1 MARSAPREEGGR
13 QDVRAEESRDRDQV
27 ALFRLMIYF
36 DNNATT
42 QVDSEVLQQMLP
54 FLQDQYGNP
63 SSAYSFGKRA
73 AKAVNTAREQVA
85 DLLRCEPAEI
95 VFTSCG
101 TESDNSAIQSALL
114 ADPDR
119 RHLVTSKVEH
129 SAIVKHAEA
138 LARRGYEVTWLD
150 VDSEG
155 LIDLQELDRAV
166 REDTA
171 IVSLMWANNETGVL
185 FPIEEAAEICRSKGT
200 VFHTDAVQAVGKID
214 INLRDVPI
222 NFLSLSGHKLH
233 APKGV
238 GVLYINRK
246 TRFNPYLIGG
256 GQENKKRGGTENT
269 ASIVALGK
277 AAELASSALRDERTR
292 VKAMRDRF
300 EQGLINTVS
309 SIRVNGHRVHR
320 LPNTSNLA
328 IDGIDSEGMLM
339 LLDQKGIC
347 CSAGSACTAGALEPS
362 HVLRA
367 MGYSNER
374 ARGSL
379 RFSFSRF
386 NSESEIDQA
395 LQIIPYA
402 AEKLRGMN
410 RGVLAA

>member
-1 MARSAPREEGGR
+1 
-13 QDVRAEESRDRDQV
+13 
-27 ALFRLMIYF
+27 MIYF

-42 QVDSEVLQQMLP
+42 QVDPEALQQMLP

-73 AKAVNTAREQVA
+73 AKAVNVAREQIA
-85 DLLRCEPAEI
+85 DLLSCEPSEI

-114 ADPDR
+114 LDQDR
-119 RHLVTSKVEH
+119 KHLVTSRVEH
-129 SAIVKHAEA
+129 SAIVRHAEA

-150 VDSEG
+150 VDPEG
-155 LIDLQELDRAV
+155 LIDLNELEQAIRD
-166 REDTA
+166 DTA

-214 INLRDVPI
+214 INLSRLPI

-233 APKGV
+233 APKGIAA
-238 GVLYINRK
+238 LYINRK

-277 AAELASSALRDERTR
+277 AAEIAFSALQDENTR
-292 VKAMRDRF
+292 VKALRDRF
-300 EQGLINTVS
+300 EQGLLSAVPS
-309 SIRVNGHRVHR
+309 VQVNGHRKHR

-328 IDGIDSEGMLM
+328 IEGIDSEGMLM

-347 CSAGSACTAGALEPS
+347 CSAGSACTAGSLEPS

-367 MGYSNER
+367 MGYSSER

-386 NSESEIDQA
+386 NSEQEIDQA
-395 LQIIPYA
+395 LQVIPHA
-402 AEKLRGMN
+402 VEKFRSMN
-410 RGVLAA
+410 RGFLAA

>member
-1 MARSAPREEGGR
+1 
-13 QDVRAEESRDRDQV
+13 
-27 ALFRLMIYF
+27 MIYF

-42 QVDSEVLQQMLP
+42 QVDPEVLQQMLP

-73 AKAVNTAREQVA
+73 AKAVNIAREQIA
-85 DLLRCEPAEI
+85 DLLRCEPSEI
-95 VFTSCG
+95 IFTSCG

-114 ADPDR
+114 LDPDR
-119 RHLVTSKVEH
+119 KHLVTSRVEH

-155 LIDLQELDRAV
+155 LIDLDELEQAIRD
-166 REDTA
+166 DTA

-214 INLRDVPI
+214 IDLRQLPI

-238 GVLYINRK
+238 AALYISRK

-277 AAELASSALRDERTR
+277 AAEIAFSALQDENTR
-292 VKAMRDRF
+292 VKALRDRF
-300 EQGLINTVS
+300 EQGLFDTVPS
-309 SIRVNGHRVHR
+309 VQVNGHRKHR

-328 IDGIDSEGMLM
+328 IEGIDSEGMLM

-347 CSAGSACTAGALEPS
+347 CSAGSACTAGSLEPS

-386 NSESEIDQA
+386 NSEAEIDQA
-395 LQIIPYA
+395 LRVIPHA
-402 AEKLRGMN
+402 VEKLRSMN
-410 RGVLAA
+410 RGFLAA

>member
-1 MARSAPREEGGR
+1 
-13 QDVRAEESRDRDQV
+13 
-27 ALFRLMIYF
+27 
-36 DNNATT
+36 
-42 QVDSEVLQQMLP
+42 VLQQMLP

-73 AKAVNTAREQVA
+73 AKAVNFAREQIA
-85 DLLRCEPAEI
+85 DLLRCEPSEI

-114 ADPDR
+114 LDR
-119 RHLVTSKVEH
+119 DRKHLVTSRVEH

-155 LIDLQELDRAV
+155 LIDLEELEQAIRD
-166 REDTA
+166 DTA

-214 INLRDVPI
+214 IDLRRLPL

-238 GVLYINRK
+238 AALYINRK

-277 AAELASSALRDERTR
+277 AAEIASSALQDENTR
-292 VKAMRDRF
+292 VKALRDRF
-300 EQGLINTVS
+300 EQGLLDAIPSVQ
-309 SIRVNGHRVHR
+309 VNGHRKHR

-328 IDGIDSEGMLM
+328 IEGIDSEGMLM

-347 CSAGSACTAGALEPS
+347 CSAGSACTAGSLEPS

-386 NSESEIDQA
+386 NSEAEIDQA
-395 LQIIPYA
+395 LHVIPRA
-402 AEKLRGMN
+402 VEKLRSMN
-410 RGVLAA
+410 RGFLAA

>member
-1 MARSAPREEGGR
+1 
-13 QDVRAEESRDRDQV
+13 
-27 ALFRLMIYF
+27 MIYF

-42 QVDSEVLQQMLP
+42 QVDPEVLQLMLP

-63 SSAYSFGKRA
+63 SSAYSFGKKA
-73 AKAVNTAREQVA
+73 AKAVNIARAQIA
-85 DLLRCEPAEI
+85 DLLRCEPSEI

-114 ADPDR
+114 IDPDR
-119 RHLVTSKVEH
+119 KHLVTSRVEH
-129 SAIVKHAEA
+129 SAVVKHAEA

-155 LIDLQELDRAV
+155 LIDLDELERAI
-166 REDTA
+166 RDDTA

-214 INLRDVPI
+214 IDLRRIPI

-238 GVLYINRK
+238 GALFISRK

-277 AAELASSALRDERTR
+277 AAEIASVALRGENTR
-292 VKAMRDRF
+292 VKALRDRF
-300 EQGLINTVS
+300 EQGILGAIPSVQ
-309 SIRVNGHRVHR
+309 VNGHRSIR

-328 IDGIDSEGMLM
+328 IEGIDSEGMLM
-339 LLDQKGIC
+339 LLDQKGLC
-347 CSAGSACTAGALEPS
+347 CSAGSACTAGSLEPS

-367 MGYSNER
+367 MGYSTDR

-379 RFSFSRF
+379 RFSFGRF
-386 NSESEIDQA
+386 NSEAEVDQA
-395 LQIIPYA
+395 LQIIPNA
-402 AEKLRGMN
+402 VEKLRSMS
-410 RGVLAA
+410 RGFLAA

>member
-1 MARSAPREEGGR
+1 
-13 QDVRAEESRDRDQV
+13 
-27 ALFRLMIYF
+27 MIYF

-42 QVDSEVLQQMLP
+42 QVDPEVLQQMLP

-63 SSAYSFGKRA
+63 SSVYSFGKRA
-73 AKAVNTAREQVA
+73 AKAVNLAREQIA
-85 DLLRCEPAEI
+85 DLLRCEPSEI

-101 TESDNSAIQSALL
+101 TESDNSAVQSALL
-114 ADPDR
+114 IDR
-119 RHLVTSKVEH
+119 DRKHLVTSRVEH
-129 SAIVKHAEA
+129 SAVVKHAEA

-155 LIDLQELDRAV
+155 LIDLDELERAI
-166 REDTA
+166 RDDTA

-214 INLRDVPI
+214 IDLRRIPI

-238 GVLYINRK
+238 GALYINRK
-246 TRFNPYLIGG
+246 TRFNPYIIGG

-269 ASIVALGK
+269 ASIVGLGK
-277 AAELASSALRDERTR
+277 AAEIASAALRDENTR
-292 VKAMRDRF
+292 VKALRDRF
-300 EQGLINTVS
+300 EQGILGAVPS
-309 SIRVNGHRVHR
+309 VQVNGHRSRR

-328 IDGIDSEGMLM
+328 IEGIDSEGMLM
-339 LLDQKGIC
+339 LLDQKGLC
-347 CSAGSACTAGALEPS
+347 CSAGSACTAGSLEPS

-367 MGYSNER
+367 MGYSNDR

-379 RFSFSRF
+379 RFSFGRF
-386 NSESEIDQA
+386 NSETEIDQA
-395 LQIIPYA
+395 LNIIPNA
-402 AEKLRGMN
+402 VEKLRSMN
-410 RGVLAA
+410 RGFLAA

>member
-1 MARSAPREEGGR
+1 
-13 QDVRAEESRDRDQV
+13 
-27 ALFRLMIYF
+27 MIYF

-42 QVDSEVLQQMLP
+42 QIDPQVLQQMLP
-54 FLQDQYGNP
+54 FLQEQYGNP

-73 AKAVNTAREQVA
+73 AKAVNIARKQIA
-85 DLLRCEPAEI
+85 DLLRCEPSEV

-114 ADPDR
+114 LDPDR
-119 RHLVTSKVEH
+119 KHLVTSKVEH
-129 SAIVKHAEA
+129 SAIVKHAEI

-155 LIDLQELDRAV
+155 LIDLSELEQAIRN
-166 REDTA
+166 DTA

-185 FPIEEAAEICRSKGT
+185 FPIGEAAEICRAKGT

-214 INLRDVPI
+214 IDLRQIPV

-238 GVLYINRK
+238 AALYINRK
-246 TRFNPYLIGG
+246 TKFNPYLIGG
-256 GQENKKRGGTENT
+256 GQEHKKRGGTENT

-277 AAELASSALRDERTR
+277 AAEIASSALQEENTR
-292 VKAMRDRF
+292 VKALRDRF
-300 EQGLINTVS
+300 EQGLLDTVS
-309 SIRVNGHRVHR
+309 SVQVNGHRAFR

-328 IDGIDSEGMLM
+328 IEGVDSEGMLI
-339 LLDQKGIC
+339 LLDHKGIC
-347 CSAGSACTAGALEPS
+347 CSAGSACTAGSLEPS

-386 NSESEIDQA
+386 NSEQEIDQA
-395 LQIIPYA
+395 LDVIPHA
-402 AEKLRGMN
+402 VEKLRSMT
-410 RGVLAA
+410 RGFLAA

>member
-1 MARSAPREEGGR
+1 
-13 QDVRAEESRDRDQV
+13 
-27 ALFRLMIYF
+27 MIYF

-42 QVDSEVLQQMLP
+42 QVDPEVLQQMLP

-73 AKAVNTAREQVA
+73 ATAVNIAREQVA
-85 DLLRCEPAEI
+85 DLLRCEPSEI

-101 TESDNSAIQSALL
+101 TESDNSAISSALHL
-114 ADPDR
+114 DR
-119 RHLVTSKVEH
+119 DRKHLVTSRVEH
-129 SAIVKHAEA
+129 SAIVKQAEA

-150 VDSEG
+150 VDFEG
-155 LIDLQELDRAV
+155 LIDLDELEQSIRD
-166 REDTA
+166 DTA

-200 VFHTDAVQAVGKID
+200 IFHTDAVQAVGKID
-214 INLRDVPI
+214 IDLRRLPI

-238 GVLYINRK
+238 AALYVNRK
-246 TRFNPYLIGG
+246 TRFTPYLIGG

-277 AAELASSALRDERTR
+277 AAEIASSALQDEKTR
-292 VKAMRDRF
+292 VKALRDRF
-300 EQGLINTVS
+300 EQGLLDALPSVQ
-309 SIRVNGHRVHR
+309 VNGHRTHR

-328 IDGIDSEGMLM
+328 IEGIDSEGMLM

-347 CSAGSACTAGALEPS
+347 CSAGSACTAGSLEPS

-386 NSESEIDQA
+386 NSEAEIDQA
-395 LQIIPYA
+395 LHIIPHA
-402 AEKLRGMN
+402 VEKLRSMN
-410 RGVLAA
+410 RGFLAA

>member
-1 MARSAPREEGGR
+1 
-13 QDVRAEESRDRDQV
+13 
-27 ALFRLMIYF
+27 MIYF

-42 QVDSEVLQQMLP
+42 QIDPQVLQQMLP
-54 FLQDQYGNP
+54 FLQEQYGNP

-73 AKAVNTAREQVA
+73 AKAVNIARKQIA
-85 DLLRCEPAEI
+85 DLLRCEPSEV

-114 ADPDR
+114 LDPDR
-119 RHLVTSKVEH
+119 KHLVTSKVEH
-129 SAIVKHAEA
+129 SAIVKHAEI

-155 LIDLQELDRAV
+155 LIDLSELEQAIRN
-166 REDTA
+166 DTA
-171 IVSLMWANNETGVL
+171 IVSLIWANNETGVL
-185 FPIEEAAEICRSKGT
+185 FPIGEAAEICRAKGT

-214 INLRDVPI
+214 IDLRQIPV

-238 GVLYINRK
+238 AALYINRK
-246 TRFNPYLIGG
+246 TKFNPYLIGG
-256 GQENKKRGGTENT
+256 GQEHKKRGGTENT

-277 AAELASSALRDERTR
+277 AAEIASSALQEENTR
-292 VKAMRDRF
+292 VKALRDRF
-300 EQGLINTVS
+300 EQGLLDTVS
-309 SIRVNGHRVHR
+309 SVQVNGHRAFR

-328 IDGIDSEGMLM
+328 IEGVDSEGMLI
-339 LLDQKGIC
+339 LLDHKGIC
-347 CSAGSACTAGALEPS
+347 CSAGSACTAGSLEPS

-386 NSESEIDQA
+386 NSEQEIDQA
-395 LQIIPYA
+395 LDVIPHA
-402 AEKLRGMN
+402 VEKLRSMT
-410 RGVLAA
+410 RGFLAA